1 MHSLKFNYLHDL
13 ATANYDLGNRPD
25 PDSESIVLKED
36 LLEAFWGPQTNEARV
51 SAEKNYG
58 CGSFRDIEVPSG
70 GQTILLSVDY
80 LGPSVYWLKD
90 YYSEHGV
97 DAPEADSRIRA
108 FLKESRK
115 LGGHILF
122 PRGSNGG
129 PHETLNQARS
139 GERGVYDRI
148 DATLLCLKVFFDC
161 PEVSSTNSQR
171 DASAFMEEVSKL
183 FPSEEQFKKVK
194 ANLMRIF
201 DSLQYYAEDFAYSS
215 DFRGFCE
222 RQKLTG
228 SFVTKEGEVEMFAP
242 LCPLKP
248 ENYEAYAENV
258 NGAIKK
264 RNTMMHSG
272 RHCAANRD
280 SRKGA
285 RIKTFARQ
293 IVFRE
298 PQGVFIEHE
307 RANEKFFGRARPGKG
322 EPQSILKRDTQRS
335 REPACYA
342 MRRKSRG
349 PHAHRIA

>member
-1 MHSLKFNYLHDL
+1 MHSLEFNYLHDL
-13 ATANYDLGNRPD
+13 ATANYDLDNRPD
-25 PDSESIVLKED
+25 PDSESIILKED
-36 LLEAFWGPQTNEARV
+36 LLEAFWGTQTNEARV

-129 PHETLNQARS
+129 PHETLNQAR
-139 GERGVYDRI
+139 GGKRGVYDRI
-148 DATLLCLKVFFDC
+148 DATLLCLKVFFGR
-161 PEVSSTNSQR
+161 PEASSTNSQR

-201 DSLQYYAEDFAYSS
+201 DSLQYYAEDFAYFG

-264 RNTMMHSG
+264 RNTMMHS
-272 RHCAANRD
+272 A
-280 SRKGA
+280 
-285 RIKTFARQ
+285 
-293 IVFRE
+293 
-298 PQGVFIEHE
+298 
-307 RANEKFFGRARPGKG
+307 
-322 EPQSILKRDTQRS
+322 
-335 REPACYA
+335 
-342 MRRKSRG
+342 
-349 PHAHRIA
+349 

>member
-1 MHSLKFNYLHDL
+1 MNALTDGGSMHSLEFNYLHDL

-25 PDSESIVLKED
+25 PDSESIILKED
-36 LLEAFWGPQTNEARV
+36 LLEAFWGTQTNEARV

-97 DAPEADSRIRA
+97 DAPEADFRIRA

-148 DATLLCLKVFFDC
+148 DATLLCLKVFFGC
-161 PEVSSTNSQR
+161 SEASSTNSQR
-171 DASAFMEEVSKL
+171 DASAFMKEVSKF

-201 DSLQYYAEDFAYSS
+201 DSLQYYAEDFAYFS

-264 RNTMMHSG
+264 RNKMMHS
-272 RHCAANRD
+272 A
-280 SRKGA
+280 
-285 RIKTFARQ
+285 
-293 IVFRE
+293 
-298 PQGVFIEHE
+298 
-307 RANEKFFGRARPGKG
+307 
-322 EPQSILKRDTQRS
+322 
-335 REPACYA
+335 
-342 MRRKSRG
+342 
-349 PHAHRIA
+349 

>member
-1 MHSLKFNYLHDL
+1 MHSLEFNYLHDL
-13 ATANYDLGNRPD
+13 ATANYDLDNRPD
-25 PDSESIVLKED
+25 PDSESIILKED
-36 LLEAFWGPQTNEARV
+36 LLEAFWGAQTNEARV

-122 PRGSNGG
+122 PRGGNGG

-148 DATLLCLKVFFDC
+148 DATLLCLKIFFGC
-161 PEVSSTNSQR
+161 PEVSSANSQR

-183 FPSEEQFKKVK
+183 FPSEEQFKKAK

-201 DSLQYYAEDFAYSS
+201 DSLQYYAEDFAYFS

-222 RQKLTG
+222 RQKTYRFIRNERGG
-228 SFVTKEGEVEMFAP
+228 S
-242 LCPLKP
+242 
-248 ENYEAYAENV
+248 
-258 NGAIKK
+258 
-264 RNTMMHSG
+264 
-272 RHCAANRD
+272 
-280 SRKGA
+280 
-285 RIKTFARQ
+285 
-293 IVFRE
+293 
-298 PQGVFIEHE
+298 
-307 RANEKFFGRARPGKG
+307 
-322 EPQSILKRDTQRS
+322 
-335 REPACYA
+335 
-342 MRRKSRG
+342 
-349 PHAHRIA
+349 

>member
-1 MHSLKFNYLHDL
+1 MHSLEFNYLHDL
-13 ATANYDLGNRPD
+13 ATANYDLDNRPD
-25 PDSESIVLKED
+25 PDSESIILKED
-36 LLEAFWGPQTNEARV
+36 LLEAFWGAQTNEARV
-51 SAEKNYG
+51 SAKKNYG
-58 CGSFRDIEVPSG
+58 YGSFRDIEVPSG
-70 GQTILLSVDY
+70 GQMILLSVDY

-129 PHETLNQARS
+129 PHETLNQARG

-148 DATLLCLKVFFDC
+148 DATLLCLKAFFGC

-183 FPSEEQFKKVK
+183 FSSEERFKKVK
-194 ANLMRIF
+194 TNLMRIF
-201 DSLQYYAEDFAYSS
+201 DSLQYYAEDFSYFS

-264 RNTMMHSG
+264 RNKVMHS
-272 RHCAANRD
+272 A
-280 SRKGA
+280 
-285 RIKTFARQ
+285 
-293 IVFRE
+293 
-298 PQGVFIEHE
+298 
-307 RANEKFFGRARPGKG
+307 
-322 EPQSILKRDTQRS
+322 
-335 REPACYA
+335 
-342 MRRKSRG
+342 
-349 PHAHRIA
+349 

>member
-1 MHSLKFNYLHDL
+1 M
-13 ATANYDLGNRPD
+13 
-25 PDSESIVLKED
+25 
-36 LLEAFWGPQTNEARV
+36 
-51 SAEKNYG
+51 
-58 CGSFRDIEVPSG
+58 PSG

-139 GERGVYDRI
+139 GEKGVYDRI
-148 DATLLCLKVFFDC
+148 DATLLCLKVFFGC
-161 PEVSSTNSQR
+161 SEVSSTNSQR

-201 DSLQYYAEDFAYSS
+201 DSLQYYAEDFAYFS

-228 SFVTKEGEVEMFAP
+228 SFVTKEGEIEMFAP

-264 RNTMMHSG
+264 RNTMMHS
-272 RHCAANRD
+272 A
-280 SRKGA
+280 
-285 RIKTFARQ
+285 
-293 IVFRE
+293 
-298 PQGVFIEHE
+298 
-307 RANEKFFGRARPGKG
+307 
-322 EPQSILKRDTQRS
+322 
-335 REPACYA
+335 
-342 MRRKSRG
+342 
-349 PHAHRIA
+349 

>member
-1 MHSLKFNYLHDL
+1 MHSLEFNYLHDL
-13 ATANYDLGNRPD
+13 ATANYDLDNRPD
-25 PDSESIVLKED
+25 PDSKSIILKED
-36 LLEAFWGPQTNEARV
+36 LVEAFWGPLTSEARV
-51 SAEKNYG
+51 SAEKNYTRNP
-58 CGSFRDIEVPSG
+58 SQSRPFRDVEVLSG
-70 GQTILLSVDY
+70 SQKILLSVDY
-80 LGPSVYWLKD
+80 LGPSVHWLKD
-90 YYSEHGV
+90 YYSEHGIN
-97 DAPEADSRIRA
+97 APEADSRIRE

-115 LGGHILF
+115 LGGHVLF

-148 DATLLCLKVFFDC
+148 DATLLCLKAFFGC

-183 FPSEEQFKKVK
+183 FPSEEQLKKVK

-201 DSLQYYAEDFAYSS
+201 DSLQYYAEDFAYFS

-248 ENYEAYAENV
+248 ENYETYAKNV

-264 RNTMMHSG
+264 RNTMMHS
-272 RHCAANRD
+272 
-280 SRKGA
+280 
-285 RIKTFARQ
+285 
-293 IVFRE
+293 V
-298 PQGVFIEHE
+298 
-307 RANEKFFGRARPGKG
+307 
-322 EPQSILKRDTQRS
+322 
-335 REPACYA
+335 
-342 MRRKSRG
+342 
-349 PHAHRIA
+349 